1 MASPGCLKC
10 TYEVSEKNEN
20 GNGNFVC
27 NECLSDEYRLTE
39 NNVCEKCQLANC
51 EKCFF
56 NKSDNENVECDICDE
71 GYYKNSAGECEVCY
85 SVSIYGGDCKVCSEN
100 DTEYNTCYC
109 HDGFTKIGNS
119 TCFQCTNGC
128 SECKYDLLNNNTECI
143 RCYTNYALDSNKNC
157 IFCGEG
163 CGYCELDAKN
173 NPICKYCDMGTLS
186 VNNKCLMCSSGCS
199 KCYMDRNEKICTECK
214 YYYALNSENNI
225 CQYCDD
231 TEDTGDG
238 CERCTYNK
246 NNKKYECLKCWNNDY
261 TYINNTLQCFHNT
274 NKNQSYLYGCLN
286 ATFNEITKKYECYY
300 CKNDFAKV
308 KNEKRC
314 IKPIEENLSSY
325 CLEVENINTSENPLY
340 SCSKCPDNYA
350 FVITNSNRVKNCYE
364 RKDELS
370 YCLEG
375 KIENEK
381 NICEKCVENAKLT
394 QENKCE
400 CNFGFFGYNDLYCYE
415 CDYDIYENQG
425 CDASKGCNYDLSN
438 DELVCNECKEG
449 YFKNTN
455 GQCFSCF
462 AEIGNCNK
470 CKLEIKGDKKKL
482 ICENCLSLYYLN
494 DKKDTCELNECE
506 EYPDIS
512 PGCIICKDK
521 LNEYK
526 SNNKCQECKFGYF
539 KTKDDKCVYCR

>member
-1 MASPGCLKC
+1 MPDL
-10 TYEVSEKNEN
+10 EL
-20 GNGNFVC
+20 GNIMF
-27 NECLSDEYRLTE
+27 
-39 NNVCEKCQLANC
+39 
-51 EKCFF
+51 
-56 NKSDNENVECDICDE
+56 
-71 GYYKNSAGECEVCY
+71 
-85 SVSIYGGDCKVCSEN
+85 
-100 DTEYNTCYC
+100 
-109 HDGFTKIGNS
+109 
-119 TCFQCTNGC
+119 
-128 SECKYDLLNNNTECI
+128 
-143 RCYTNYALDSNKNC
+143 
-157 IFCGEG
+157 
-163 CGYCELDAKN
+163 
-173 NPICKYCDMGTLS
+173 
-186 VNNKCLMCSSGCS
+186 
-199 KCYMDRNEKICTECK
+199 
-214 YYYALNSENNI
+214 
-225 CQYCDD
+225 
-231 TEDTGDG
+231 
-238 CERCTYNK
+238 
-246 NNKKYECLKCWNNDY
+246 
-261 TYINNTLQCFHNT
+261 NT
-274 NKNQSYLYGCLN
+274 NKNQSYLYGCLD

-314 IKPIEENLSSY
+314 IKHIEENLSSY
-325 CLEVENINTSENPLY
+325 CLEVENINMSENPLY
-340 SCSKCPDNYA
+340 SCSKCPDNYD

-539 KTKDDKCVYCR
+539 KTKDDKCVYCRSEKYGGPACYECGYKQD

>member
-1 MASPGCLKC
+1 
-10 TYEVSEKNEN
+10 
-20 GNGNFVC
+20 
-27 NECLSDEYRLTE
+27 
-39 NNVCEKCQLANC
+39 
-51 EKCFF
+51 
-56 NKSDNENVECDICDE
+56 
-71 GYYKNSAGECEVCY
+71 
-85 SVSIYGGDCKVCSEN
+85 
-100 DTEYNTCYC
+100 
-109 HDGFTKIGNS
+109 
-119 TCFQCTNGC
+119 
-128 SECKYDLLNNNTECI
+128 
-143 RCYTNYALDSNKNC
+143 
-157 IFCGEG
+157 
-163 CGYCELDAKN
+163 
-173 NPICKYCDMGTLS
+173 MGTLS

-425 CDASKGCNYDLSN
+425 CDASKGCR
-438 DELVCNECKEG
+438 
-449 YFKNTN
+449 F
-455 GQCFSCF
+455 
-462 AEIGNCNK
+462 
-470 CKLEIKGDKKKL
+470 IK
-482 ICENCLSLYYLN
+482 
-494 DKKDTCELNECE
+494 
-506 EYPDIS
+506 
-512 PGCIICKDK
+512 
-521 LNEYK
+521 
-526 SNNKCQECKFGYF
+526 
-539 KTKDDKCVYCR
+539 